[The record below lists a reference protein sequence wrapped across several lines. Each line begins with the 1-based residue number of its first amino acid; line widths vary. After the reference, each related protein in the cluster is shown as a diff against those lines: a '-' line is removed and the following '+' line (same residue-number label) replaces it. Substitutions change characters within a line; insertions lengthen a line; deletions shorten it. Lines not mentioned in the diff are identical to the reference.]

1 MGCLGASE
9 ELKPLPVNRLGDL
22 ISILGASLAAE
33 KSPTFPKSPTPL
45 VFPPKRDDPN
55 RGLASSLDGS
65 FESFSASLAAA

>member
-33 KSPTFPKSPTPL
+33 KSPTFPKSPTPF
-45 VFPPKRDDPN
+45 VFPPKRDPN
-55 RGLASSLDGS
+55 RGLASSLAGS
-65 FESFSASLAAA
+65 FESFPASLADA